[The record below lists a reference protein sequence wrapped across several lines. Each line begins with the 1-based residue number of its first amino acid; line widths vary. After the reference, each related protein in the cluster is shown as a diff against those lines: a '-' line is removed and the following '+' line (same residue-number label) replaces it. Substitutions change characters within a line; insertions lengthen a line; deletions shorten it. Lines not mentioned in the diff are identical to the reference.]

1 MTTTIFPPPATL
13 SGTLPGTLPTPLQLA
28 AVDLGSNSFRLEIGR
43 VDGNRIERQGYWK
56 ETVRLAAGLDDSDR
70 LTKKSIE
77 TACDCLA
84 RMNER
89 LRGFAPEQVRAVGT
103 QTLRVARNTNEFLLE
118 AQSALGYPIEI
129 IAGREEARLVFE
141 GCMHTLPPSDR
152 RRLVVD
158 IGGASTELIVGRGFS
173 AEAAESFKLGCVS
186 VSVRFFE
193 DGVID
198 RARLKRAQVACSAE
212 IEEATS
218 AFSHAHWD
226 DAFGSSG
233 TVGAVADIFR
243 AEGWSDGT
251 ITSEGLL
258 KLRQALIAAGEIKR
272 IRLASLKSDRQEVI
286 AGGTAILAA
295 VFETL
300 GITEMRPANGALR
313 VGVLYD
319 LLGRRESRDL
329 RDVTVERMQQ
339 RFAADRNQ
347 AQQAA
352 HLASKFFSALQP
364 RAKEELTK
372 RVTWSALLHEIGF
385 ALSHGDYHKHGAY
398 LAQHSDMAGFSTTD
412 QEHIAE
418 LILAQRGNLKKVV
431 GLLEDNVR
439 AAQILSLRLAV
450 ILVHARRP
458 VELPHW
464 TLKAGRA
471 TIEFALDRAWLSR
484 HPLTQHLLAEEAEQW
499 SRVGVRFVLRE
510 L

>member
-1 MTTTIFPPPATL
+1 MAAPLTA
-13 SGTLPGTLPTPLQLA
+13 PLQLA

-56 ETVRLAAGLDDSDR
+56 ETVRLAAGLDASDR
-70 LTKKSIE
+70 LSKKAIE
-77 TACDCLA
+77 TACECLA

-103 QTLRVARNTNEFLLE
+103 QTLRVARNVNDFLLE

-158 IGGASTELIVGRGFS
+158 IGGASTELIVGRGFA

-198 RARLKRAQVACSAE
+198 RSRLKRAQVACSAE

-218 AFSHAHWD
+218 AFSRAHWD

-251 ITSEGLL
+251 ITAEGLL

-272 IRLASLKSDRQEVI
+272 IRLASLKADRQEVI

-300 GITEMRPANGALR
+300 GITEMRPANGASVAAESSVTITGSPHAKASMMVIGAHSYHVEGNTSTRASRISVMTRSRGWLPSR
-313 VGVLYD
+313 VTPSGHSM
-319 LLGRRESRDL
+319 LLSGPSP
-329 RDVTVERMQQ
+329 
-339 RFAADRNQ
+339 A
-347 AQQAA
+347 
-352 HLASKFFSALQP
+352 
-364 RAKEELTK
+364 TK
-372 RVTWSALLHEIGF
+372 RGMSFRVRHVSARV
-385 ALSHGDYHKHGAY
+385 S
-398 LAQHSDMAGFSTTD
+398 MPFSF
-412 QEHIAE
+412 
-418 LILAQRGNLKKVV
+418 
-431 GLLEDNVR
+431 
-439 AAQILSLRLAV
+439 
-450 ILVHARRP
+450 ARRP
-458 VELPHW
+458 TNRAYPPPPSP
-464 TLKAGRA
+464 TPGSGGSRGPAGPW
-471 TIEFALDRAWLSR
+471 FA
-484 HPLTQHLLAEEAEQW
+484 
-499 SRVGVRFVLRE
+499 RFRPRFADKVTVCSTT
-510 L
+510 

>member
-1 MTTTIFPPPATL
+1 MTTASTPRPATLPATL
-13 SGTLPGTLPTPLQLA
+13 SATLPTPLPTPLQLA

-70 LTKKSIE
+70 LTKKAIE

-118 AQSALGYPIEI
+118 AQDALGYPIEI

-141 GCMHTLPPSDR
+141 GCMHTLPPTDR

-158 IGGASTELIVGRGFS
+158 IGGASTELIVGRGFT
-173 AEAAESFKLGCVS
+173 AEAAENFKLGC
-186 VSVRFFE
+186 
-193 DGVID
+193 G
-198 RARLKRAQVACSAE
+198 
-212 IEEATS
+212 
-218 AFSHAHWD
+218 
-226 DAFGSSG
+226 
-233 TVGAVADIFR
+233 
-243 AEGWSDGT
+243 
-251 ITSEGLL
+251 
-258 KLRQALIAAGEIKR
+258 
-272 IRLASLKSDRQEVI
+272 
-286 AGGTAILAA
+286 GGTAILAA

-347 AQQAA
+347 ALQAA
-352 HLASKFFSALQP
+352 HLANKFFSALQP
-364 RAKEELTK
+364 RAKEELAK

-398 LAQHSDMAGFSTTD
+398 LAQHSDMAGFLTTD
-412 QEHIAE
+412 QEHIAQ
-418 LILAQRGNLKKVV
+418 LILAQPGNPKKVV

-450 ILVHARRP
+450 ILVPARPP

-484 HPLTQHLLAEEAEQW
+484 HPLTQHLLEEEAEQW
-499 SRVGVRFVLRE
+499 SRVGVRFVLRG